1 MRTGQGLATA
11 GVEPEA
17 YGLLPHEIRRHR
29 HAAYA
34 GLPMA
39 GPVHDAPLPA
49 ATEGR
54 DAPAAQ
60 PRPRTGYLWAL
71 LLARIYE
78 IFPLSWPPL

>member
-1 MRTGQGLATA
+1 
-11 GVEPEA
+11 
-17 YGLLPHEIRRHR
+17 
-29 HAAYA
+29 
-34 GLPMA
+34 MA

-78 IFPLSWPPL
+78 SQAQGGVCLARPWMQVFPLFCFRCGEPMRIIAFVTAMDSIQRI